1 MNWLTVVNVVAIVA
15 LFAWRLSLIPR
26 RPDASTVDDEPA
38 PPPDTSMDR
47 ARATLDWADGSRAD
61 WDRHVRPLL
70 AREVAELL
78 RARRDPALPQPAH
91 PGGRL
96 LGPDLWPLVDP
107 AQPFTAEPDRP
118 GPGRDGLARILD
130 RLERL

>member
-1 MNWLTVVNVVAIVA
+1 MHWLTAADVVAIVA
-15 LFAWRLSLIPR
+15 LLAWRLSLIPR
-26 RPDASTVDDEPA
+26 RPEESTVDDAPA
-38 PPPDTSMDR
+38 PAPDTSIDR
-47 ARATLDWADGSRAD
+47 ARATVDWADGSRAD

-78 RARRDPALPQPAH
+78 RARRDPVAPQ
-91 PGGRL
+91 GGRL

-130 RLERL
+130 QLERL

>member
-1 MNWLTVVNVVAIVA
+1 VHWLTVADLVAIVA
-15 LFAWRLSLIPR
+15 LLAWRLSLIPR
-26 RPDASTVDDEPA
+26 RPDESTVDDGPT
-38 PPPDTSMDR
+38 PVPDTSMDR

-78 RARRDPALPQPAH
+78 RTRRDPVTPRPAH

>member
-1 MNWLTVVNVVAIVA
+1 MNWLTAVNVVAILA
-15 LFAWRLSLIPR
+15 LFVWRSSLIPR
-26 RPDASTVDDEPA
+26 RPDASMVDDEPA
-38 PPPDTSMDR
+38 PPADTSMAR
-47 ARATLDWADGSRAD
+47 ARATADWADGSRAD

-78 RARRDPALPQPAH
+78 RARRDPTAPQPAH
-91 PGGRL
+91 TGGRL